1 MSLWE
6 NKMDVFYIAKTTY
19 NESLFYHRAMALK
32 ADKAAAKKKS
42 KLGDLEILDLL
53 MSLVAFG
60 IYFIAS
66 IGMDMPTRIFQS
78 VLAVI
83 LFTTVI
89 RSLNRMRRR
98 SDETNM
104 SETSLKRNAKSDLA
118 ASGQEGEDCKVLFCD
133 QCFVLESPGIH
144 KEYRYEGIEKI
155 KETEDYL
162 MIFRSRLNV
171 VPVEKAGVTDDEWKD
186 LAEFLEEK
194 CGKSI
199 EAVKKTA

>member
-1 MSLWE
+1 
-6 NKMDVFYIAKTTY
+6 MDVFYIAKTTY
-19 NESLFYHRAMALK
+19 NEPLFYNRAMALK

-42 KLGDLEILDLL
+42 KLGDLEIVDLL
-53 MSLVAFG
+53 MSVVAFG
-60 IYFIAS
+60 IYYVATT
-66 IGMDMPTRIFQS
+66 GMDTPTRLFQS

-118 ASGQEGEDCKVLFCD
+118 ASGQEGEECRVLFCE
-133 QCFVLESPGIH
+133 QCFVVESPGMH

-155 KETEDYL
+155 KETEDYF

-171 VPVEKAGVTDDEWKD
+171 IPIEKAGVADNEWKD

-194 CGKSI
+194 CEKKI